1 MKNLVWISVC
11 GVLMV
16 HPCSVEAQQAPTE
29 FIIKVKPADVDK
41 IGKGL
46 GKLPY
51 EEVADLMQYLRQQV
65 IEQQNK
71 AVQEPKNAPSKP

>member
-11 GVLMV
+11 GVLMI

-29 FIIKVKPADVDK
+29 FIIKLKPDDLNKVA
-41 IGKGL
+41 KGL
-46 GKLPY
+46 GRLPY
-51 EEVADLMQYLRQQV
+51 EEVAELIQNLRQQV

-71 AVQEPKNAPSKP
+71 AVQEPKNVPSKP